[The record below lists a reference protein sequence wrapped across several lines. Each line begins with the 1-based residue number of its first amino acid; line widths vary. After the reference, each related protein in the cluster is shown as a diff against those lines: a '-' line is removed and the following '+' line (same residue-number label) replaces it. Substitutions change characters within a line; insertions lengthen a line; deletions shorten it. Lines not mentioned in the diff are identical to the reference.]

1 MNYSLHNDYKIL
13 QTEQFKKWFKALRD
27 IAAKPIIARRIERFV
42 DGNPGDS
49 KSVGDNI
56 FELRFTFGSGYRV
69 YYTYREQYLIILLMG
84 GNKSNQEADIKQAKK
99 LAKEIK
105 DGKIIEI

>member
-1 MNYSLHNDYKIL
+1 MNYSLHNEYKIFL
-13 QTEQFKKWFKALRD
+13 TEQFKKWFKALRD
-27 IAAKPIIARRIERFV
+27 LAAKPIIARRIERFV

-69 YYTYREQYLIILLMG
+69 YYTYREKYLIILLTG
-84 GNKSNQEADIKQAKK
+84 GDKSSQEADIKQAKK

-105 DGKIIEI
+105 DGNIIEI